1 MRKDRN
7 SDDWYLG
14 SITNENARKLD
25 VQMSFLE
32 PGKEYNATIYK
43 DPVDGGWESKPEE
56 IIINNV
62 QFKQGDQYTIELP
75 PGGGQAIRFTPQS

>member
-1 MRKDRN
+1 
-7 SDDWYLG
+7 
-14 SITNENARKLD
+14 
-25 VQMSFLE
+25 MSFLE
-32 PGKEYNATIYK
+32 SGKVYNAIIYK
-43 DPVDGGWESKPEE
+43 DPVDGGWEAKPEE

>member
-1 MRKDRN
+1 M
-7 SDDWYLG
+7 
-14 SITNENARKLD
+14 
-25 VQMSFLE
+25 
-32 PGKEYNATIYK
+32 
-43 DPVDGGWESKPEE
+43 DGGWEAKPEE